1 MKKVF
6 LILLNYLNYDET
18 IKCTLNLL
26 SQKKIDLKIVIVDN
40 CSPND
45 SFKIIKEKFI
55 KNDQVFV
62 INSERNGGYSYG
74 NNFGINFIKNHS
86 FDFILIS
93 NSDIEITDDKLIYK
107 MAQRYYQINNC
118 ALVAPVALENGKI
131 SNYFAWKL
139 PTLFDDLMG
148 SLTLTDTMYRKNRI
162 YKLEKKSEKML
173 VDCVPGSFFM
183 VSKEIFFKLNLFDE
197 NIFLY
202 NEESILA
209 FKVKQMGLNSYIF
222 TDLFYEHNKSK
233 IISSVFSPYKMRKLL
248 IDSRLY
254 FHEHYLKSNP
264 IGVLF
269 LRLLLYLWYIEYFIK
284 SLIKSKY

>member
-86 FDFILIS
+86 F
-93 NSDIEITDDKLIYK
+93 
-107 MAQRYYQINNC
+107 
-118 ALVAPVALENGKI
+118 
-131 SNYFAWKL
+131 
-139 PTLFDDLMG
+139 
-148 SLTLTDTMYRKNRI
+148 
-162 YKLEKKSEKML
+162 
-173 VDCVPGSFFM
+173 
-183 VSKEIFFKLNLFDE
+183 
-197 NIFLY
+197 
-202 NEESILA
+202 
-209 FKVKQMGLNSYIF
+209 
-222 TDLFYEHNKSK
+222 
-233 IISSVFSPYKMRKLL
+233 
-248 IDSRLY
+248 
-254 FHEHYLKSNP
+254 
-264 IGVLF
+264 
-269 LRLLLYLWYIEYFIK
+269 
-284 SLIKSKY
+284 